1 LLLFPQRKKILEVK
15 KADLCLT
22 DCLMSALAV
31 FGLKFPSLL
40 GFDQRKN
47 EEIIKH
53 NLQTLYQIEKVPS
66 DTTMER
72 LWMKSIQSLFEDL
85 RREHPHLKA
94 IIVEDALSSNGPH
107 IKELQIS
114 HLKILTMSKKHFQKV
129 KNKITKQLFR
139 R

>member
-1 LLLFPQRKKILEVK
+1 
-15 KADLCLT
+15 
-22 DCLMSALAV
+22 MSALAV